1 MSQSAENTAKV
12 LIEALPYIRRFDQS
26 LIVIK
31 LGGAA
36 MEDETLFAH
45 FAADV
50 MLLRSIGM
58 RPVIVHGGG
67 PQISAFGEKLGLK
80 PEFKDGLRVTDADT
94 LSAARMV
101 LGNINK
107 DIVAAINRRAPVAV
121 GLSGEDGGL
130 ITAAPGDA
138 DLGLVGS
145 VARVRPGLI
154 QLLTSQRMIPVVT
167 VIGRDLTGEAYNIN
181 ADAGAAA
188 LAAKLGAKK
197 AIFLT
202 STPGLLA
209 DLEDPESTVSEL
221 SLGELQGVLDSDQAL
236 GGMRPKLEA
245 CLAAVSGGVPRAHI
259 IDGRIPHALLIE
271 LLTDKGVGTMV
282 AGEYVIDEA

>member
-67 PQISAFGEKLGLK
+67 PQISAFGKKLGLK

-145 VARVRPGLI
+145 VARVRPDLI

>member
-1 MSQSAENTAKV
+1 MTVAPENTARV
-12 LIEALPYIRRFDQS
+12 LIEALPYIRRFES
-26 LIVIK
+26 ALIVIK

-36 MEDETLFAH
+36 MEDNDLFAR
-45 FAADV
+45 FADDV

-67 PQISAFGEKLGLK
+67 PQINAFGEKLGLT
-80 PEFKDGLRVTDADT
+80 PQFRGGLRVTDEAT
-94 LSAARMV
+94 LDAARMV
-101 LGNINK
+101 LGKINK

-121 GLSGEDGGL
+121 GVSGEDGGL
-130 ITAAPGDA
+130 ITAAPGPSN
-138 DLGLVGS
+138 LGRVGS
-145 VARVRPGLI
+145 VARVRPDLI
-154 QLLTSQRMIPVVT
+154 QLLTGQRMIPVVT
-167 VIGRDLTGEAYNIN
+167 VIGRDLAGDAYNIN

-188 LAAKLGAKK
+188 LAARLGAKK

-202 STPGLLA
+202 STPGLMA
-209 DLEDPESTVSEL
+209 DLDDPDSTVSEL
-221 SLGELQGVLDSDQAL
+221 NLSELQEILDSDQAL

-271 LLTDKGVGTMV
+271 LLTDAGVGTMV